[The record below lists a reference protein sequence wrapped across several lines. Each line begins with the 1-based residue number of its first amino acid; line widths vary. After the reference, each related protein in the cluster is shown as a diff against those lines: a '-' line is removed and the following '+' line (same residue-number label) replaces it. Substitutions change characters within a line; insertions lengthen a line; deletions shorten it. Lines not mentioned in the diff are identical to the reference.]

1 MKTTKDGKVKQE
13 KNEIR
18 TGNFFFKIEKGHV
31 KVQDI
36 SSLATF
42 RISRSVAAGMWLFA
56 MVEKKAEDT
65 LHIYAASLFSALLT
79 VPDDE
84 FVGRLSEAVGDA
96 MKRHPEWYGVRREK
110 LSDEQQAEVV
120 EGEKEKA
127 EFVEQ
132 VKNMKYDEEYSDET
146 QHDV

>member
-1 MKTTKDGKVKQE
+1 MKTTKDGKVKLE
-13 KNEIR
+13 KNEVR
-18 TGNFFFKIEKGHV
+18 VGNFFIKMEKGHV

-36 SSLATF
+36 SSLASF
-42 RISRSVAAGMWLFA
+42 RISRSVAAGMWLCA

-96 MKRHPEWYGVRREK
+96 MKRHPEWYGVKREE
-110 LSDEQQAEVV
+110 LSDEEQAKVV
-120 EGEKEKA
+120 EEEKEKA

-132 VKNMKYDEEYSDET
+132 VRSLAQEDE
-146 QHDV
+146 H